1 MLRSVITM
9 KKNIDI
15 NKYVHLIA
23 FLKIKSEGSRPK
35 KSKIITKDIAFCW
48 KLTIEH
54 ELTNLHLQEVKHEGQ
69 CIHIIIPFT
78 KTRIP
83 RYYFSAQPS
92 WLHLLSVQSI
102 CRVYCNRKILPVY
115 VNNKVGDDWYIVD
128 VCNPQV

>member
-54 ELTNLHLQEVKHEGQ
+54 ELTNLHLQ
-69 CIHIIIPFT
+69 
-78 KTRIP
+78 
-83 RYYFSAQPS
+83 
-92 WLHLLSVQSI
+92 
-102 CRVYCNRKILPVY
+102 
-115 VNNKVGDDWYIVD
+115 
-128 VCNPQV
+128 